1 MKKLVRVLL
10 GAALCLMLTGCTL
23 PFVGAPNRWEC
34 YEALDAT
41 MRASFRGDVD
51 DYEDYAGTSEGEKL
65 YDGEVRLY
73 AYTLMYWA
81 SVEPDYLDEET
92 FEGFLGVARTVLAKV
107 DWKIAGFYAV
117 DNDKGYDGIVEVY
130 LYPTNLLDLI
140 KDDIQDAI
148 EAYNEV
154 YIDDE
159 EANYGEIERLYGRM
173 ILEIMQSY
181 ADEARPVSEPE
192 RQLYW
197 YAKDVEAFG
206 EDGGI
211 VISNTDWDEVDE
223 VLMEIDRL

>member
-10 GAALCLMLTGCTL
+10 GVVLCLQLTGCTM

-34 YEALDAT
+34 YEAFDAA
-41 MRASFRGDVD
+41 MRASYRGDFG
-51 DYEDYAGTSEGEKL
+51 DYDDYAGPYEGQKL

-81 SVEPDYLDEET
+81 SVEPDYVDEKTLD
-92 FEGFLGVARTVLAKV
+92 GFLEVAKIVLAKV
-107 DWKIAGFYAV
+107 EWEIVDFYAV
-117 DNDKGYDGIVEVY
+117 DNERGYDGIVEVY
-130 LYPTNLLDLI
+130 LYPTNLLDLM

-154 YIDDE
+154 YTEGE
-159 EANYGEIERLYGRM
+159 ETNYEEIERLYGWM

-181 ADEARPVSEPE
+181 ADLAQPVSQPE
-192 RQLYW
+192 KQLYW
-197 YAKDVEAFG
+197 YAKDVDVFG